1 VREEELEHQRLVRN
15 EEETKRA
22 EFLAASRKV

>member
-1 VREEELEHQRLVRN
+1 VREEELDRQRLVRV